1 MHEEG
6 VVALY
11 ELRSVEVRRMVDV
24 ATGARV
30 ILTDRTPV
38 QAVEQQFSSI
48 PRGIRGFR
56 FCSAVRFRDRFLVTD
71 DWEYCDGIRR

>member
-1 MHEEG
+1 MAVQLLTSAIAVELMREER
-6 VVALY
+6 VVAPY
-11 ELRSVEVRRMVDV
+11 EMRSVLSRGPPGF

-30 ILTDRTPV
+30 ILTVRTPV

-56 FCSAVRFRDRFLVTD
+56 FCSAVRF
-71 DWEYCDGIRR
+71 

>member
-1 MHEEG
+1 MAVQLLTSAIAVELMREER
-6 VVALY
+6 VVAPYALS
-11 ELRSVEVRRMVDV
+11 RGPPGF

-30 ILTDRTPV
+30 ILTGRTPV

-56 FCSAVRFRDRFLVTD
+56 FGSAVRF
-71 DWEYCDGIRR
+71 